1 MDTRQQQSL
10 QTFRQIL
17 DWSAKRPNF
26 AGATAG
32 EGSTSPVGATVPASP
47 IALQL
52 GILRE
57 SVSTATARASEH
69 EGLDREVLGLSA
81 EIKSLRKGLIQ
92 DEMVHVA
99 TIARTA
105 IPDVVRMTEALRTP
119 RRTRRTETLLASAE
133 AMAVAGQQYSEE
145 LVGSGLS
152 ADFPSQL
159 RNKAAALQDAIDA
172 RRTTAVNRRGASKGF
187 VEAIARGRK
196 AVDRLTVVVKRELRD
211 DPTTVSEWMQ
221 LRKLRKVAVRPAATP
236 GTPSAP
242 VVTTPGQEEAAA

>member
-1 MDTRQQQSL
+1 MDSREQQTL

-26 AGATAG
+26 AGVTPV
-32 EGSTSPVGATVPASP
+32 EGSTPAGATVPASP

-52 GILRE
+52 GMLRE
-57 SVSTATARASEH
+57 AVSDATARASEH
-69 EGLDREVLGLSA
+69 EGLDREVLGLGA
-81 EIKSLRKGLIQ
+81 EIRTLRKGLVT

-133 AMAVAGQQYSEE
+133 AMAVAGEKYKDE

-152 ADFPSQL
+152 ADFPDRL
-159 RNKAAALQDAIDA
+159 RNTAVALKNAVDA
-172 RRTTAVNRRGASKGF
+172 RRTSVVNRRGASNGF
-187 VEAIARGRK
+187 LEALGRGRK
-196 AVDRLTVVVKRELRD
+196 AVDRLTVIVKRELRD

-221 LRKLRKVAVRPAATP
+221 LRRIPRRKATAGAVTPVPVATTAPAP
-236 GTPSAP
+236 
-242 VVTTPGQEEAAA
+242 EAIAA